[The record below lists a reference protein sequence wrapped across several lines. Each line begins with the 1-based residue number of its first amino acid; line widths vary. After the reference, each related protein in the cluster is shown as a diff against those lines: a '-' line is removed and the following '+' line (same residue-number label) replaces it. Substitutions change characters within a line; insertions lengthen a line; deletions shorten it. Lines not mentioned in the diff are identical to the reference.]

1 MTKASNEEK
10 DDRELYVLLQGNHYE
25 LDDDGIQVE
34 RKAGDI
40 IKLTPKQAAQFADK
54 VQSKEAYQ
62 TESALRKRHADAIA
76 AADATLAKAT
86 AAAQLELADE
96 VEGKSDAKSASN
108 PTVPAKK

>member
-1 MTKASNEEK
+1 MTKASAEVK

-25 LDDDGIQVE
+25 LDEDGAQVE
-34 RKAGDI
+34 RKAGDV

-62 TESALRKRHADAIA
+62 TELSLRKRHTDAIA

-86 AAAQLELADE
+86 ATAQLELADE
-96 VEGKSDAKSASN
+96 IEGKSDAKSASN
-108 PTVPAKK
+108 PTITAKM